1 MSNKLADY
9 LQIWGLEEN
18 HIIFSDGSFGFGF
31 SLKPIDCNCWS
42 VDQANEYAQKLI
54 QFLNG
59 LQAEIDIQFVSDIKS
74 GNIELIKKHQQSDQG
89 VSEVVTELTKARV
102 QKFSELDSDGLLPKH
117 DLLMFVRRKPNGS
130 LLKKVSFFSRVKNFL
145 RLAEDKLK
153 SELAHNERLLTD
165 MLAGLSGLGLSPEV
179 LKADDILKLI
189 YQQWN
194 PGRNIELGSVNPDHL
209 RSGLLFTDVGI
220 EEKGFTM
227 SDYNYRVISL
237 KVLPD
242 QTFASMASKLRELPF
257 DTRLSLTIHVPN
269 QQSELES
276 LQTQRRIAFSM
287 VAGKK
292 SGVADLESGAK
303 LRDLEN
309 LLEQMV
315 SSGEKVFH
323 MSLQVLVRSRSVEDL
338 ENKVSEVLTKF
349 REMAGSEAM
358 EESLAAFDIFNDSAI
373 PNSRCKE
380 RIKMLKTSNLCDL
393 LPVYGPW
400 SGHQDPKI
408 LLRSRLGSLISFN
421 PFTSELTNSNQ
432 IVSGGSGSG
441 KSYMTNILMMQMLNE
456 NPKIFIVD
464 IGGSYKKI
472 CENFNGQYIQ
482 LGVDTDL
489 SINPF
494 DLSNGETKPSSQKV
508 KFILSLVEIM
518 TKENEKLQLGKLEK
532 SEIESAIEKVYETS
546 PAPRLSDLRQLLV
559 EHTDPNIQRIG
570 KILSSWCG
578 RSAYGK
584 FVDQKTTLELKRP
597 IVCFDLKGMESYPD
611 LQSACLFIITD
622 FVWRE
627 IQSDRARP
635 KFLILDE
642 CWKLMENDS
651 ASLFIAEVFRT
662 FRKYMASA
670 IAISQNIDDFAKSK
684 IANAILP
691 NSSIKWVLKQKGADK
706 DRLKDVLSLNPNEV
720 DLISS
725 LRQER
730 GSYSEAF
737 LMAED
742 ARAVVVIESTPLEY
756 WLATTDGRDLGKIE
770 DYKKKFSDLSQLE
783 VLKKLALEFPKGI
796 AALMND
802 SKNVKSSQSEVSK

>member
-1 MSNKLADY
+1 MSQKLADC

-18 HIIFSDGSFGFGF
+18 HIIFSDGSYGFGF
-31 SLKPIDCNCWS
+31 KLKPVDASCWAT
-42 VDQANEYAQKLI
+42 DQINEYNQKLI

-59 LQAEIDIQFVSDIKS
+59 LQTEVDLQFVSDIKS
-74 GNIELIKKHQQSDQG
+74 GNIEVIKRHKNSNSDTTTVVQSL
-89 VSEVVTELTKARV
+89 TETRV
-102 QKFSELDSDGLLPKH
+102 QKFSELDQEGLLPKH
-117 DLLMFVRRKPNGS
+117 ELLCFVRRKPQGS
-130 LLKKVSFFSRVKNFL
+130 LIKKPSWFSRIKNFL
-145 RLAEDKLK
+145 KIAEDKLK
-153 SELAHNERLLTD
+153 SELLASERLLHD
-165 MLAGLSGLGLSPEV
+165 IEAALAQLNLAPEV
-179 LKADDILKLI
+179 LKADEILKLM
-189 YQQWN
+189 YRQWN
-194 PGRNIELGSVNPDHL
+194 PDRKIDLGSVNPDYV

-220 EEKGFTM
+220 DQKGFSL
-227 SDYNYRVISL
+227 SDYQYRVISL
-237 KVLPD
+237 KLLPD
-242 QTFASMASKLRELPF
+242 QTLASMAAKLRELPF
-257 DTRLSLTIHVPN
+257 DTRLSVTIHVPN

-276 LQTQRRIAFSM
+276 LQTQRRMAFSM
-287 VAGKK
+287 VSGKK
-292 SGVADLESGAK
+292 TGVADLESTAK

-309 LLEQMV
+309 LLELMV
-315 SSGEKVFH
+315 ASGEKVFH
-323 MSLQVLVRSRSVEDL
+323 MSLQVVVRSKNMEEL
-338 ENKVSEVLTKF
+338 ETKVSEVLTKI
-349 REMAGSEAM
+349 RELNGAEAM
-358 EESLAAFDIFNDSAI
+358 EESLAAFDIFSEAAI
-373 PNSRCKE
+373 PNARCKE

-393 LPVYGPW
+393 LPVFGPW
-400 SGHQDPKI
+400 SGHNDPKI
-408 LLRSRLGSLISFN
+408 LLRSRLGSLVSFD

-441 KSYMTNILMMQMLNE
+441 KSYMTNILMMQMMKE

-472 CENFNGQYIQ
+472 CENFDGQYVQ

-494 DLSNGETKPSSQKV
+494 DLAPGELRPTSQKI

-532 SEIESAIEKVYETS
+532 SEIETAIEKVYEIS
-546 PAPRLSDLRQLLV
+546 SHPKLSDLRAILIQH
-559 EHTDPNIQRIG
+559 EDQNIQRIG

-578 RSAYGK
+578 NSPYGK
-584 FVDQKTTLELKRP
+584 FVDQKTTLELKKP

-627 IQSDRARP
+627 VQSDRARP

-691 NSSIKWVLKQKGADK
+691 NSAIKWVLKQKGADK
-706 DRLKDVLSLNPNEV
+706 DRLKEVLGLNPSEV
-720 DLISS
+720 DLINS
-725 LRQER
+725 LHQER

-770 DYKKKFSDLSQLE
+770 EFKKTHPEKSQLE
-783 VLKKLALEFPKGI
+783 ILQELSVKFPRGI
-796 AALMND
+796 AAHENG
-802 SKNVKSSQSEVSK
+802 KSDEARA